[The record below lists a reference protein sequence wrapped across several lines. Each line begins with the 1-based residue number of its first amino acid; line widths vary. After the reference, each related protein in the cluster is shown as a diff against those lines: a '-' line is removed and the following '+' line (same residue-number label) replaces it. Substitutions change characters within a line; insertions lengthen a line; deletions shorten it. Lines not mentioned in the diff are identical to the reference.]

1 MTANRVYGYSQD
13 TFLIRRGVGDTY
25 VFGGRSQ
32 DGSRW
37 TRILS
42 KRAAHMLW
50 FHLARHLFPDDAD
63 DVTARLPTALFRGV
77 NVPSIT
83 EHMLIEPLNTGG
95 IEIVGSTSAGTYSV
109 QLGPSEVQR
118 FWTLIDQAMDS

>member
-1 MTANRVYGYSQD
+1 MTMNRVYGYSQD
-13 TFLIRRGVGDTY
+13 TFVLRKGVGDTY

-37 TRILS
+37 TRVLS

-77 NVPSIT
+77 NLPSIT
-83 EHMLIEPLNTGG
+83 EHMLIEPLEPGG
-95 IEIVGSTSAGTYSV
+95 IEIVGYTSAGAYSV
-109 QLGPSEVQR
+109 RLQPSELQR
-118 FWTLIDQAMDS
+118 FWTQLDQAMDS